1 MIRSS
6 LLARARRVA
15 APVALSLA
23 VATASAPAL
32 AASQRT
38 FVSTSGVDNP
48 ACSIAAPCRSFT
60 AAIAATNAGG
70 EVIVQ
75 DSGGYGPVTIAKSV
89 SILAPAGVYAG
100 ISVFSGD
107 GVTVATPS
115 PSDKVVLQGLVINS
129 QGSNGNGI
137 HFTGAG
143 TLEVART
150 RISGFEAGSG
160 VRLRTPPPGEGAGSL
175 HAVDLAVSSDNA
187 VVVRRDRCPP
197 TPRRPCSNGSMR
209 AGIHVGIHV
218 GELRQCRGRRFPD
231 HAEFRWCLHRRPAPP
246 RVILLTA
253 RSVRRVAQRTGFA
266 VGIDNSGSTY
276 ATITGSTLA
285 QNRGRPCRSGSNS
298 TARLAGTTIA
308 QNVDRHSAL
317 AGGVVESQGNNFIWG
332 NTNNGPAPTV
342 VGSK

>member
-6 LLARARRVA
+6 LLAGARRVA

-23 VATASAPAL
+23 VATASAPVL

-38 FVSTSGVDNP
+38 FVSTTGVDNP
-48 ACSIAAPCRSFT
+48 ACSIAAPCRGFA

-100 ISVFSGD
+100 ISVFSGN
-107 GVTVATPS
+107 GVTVATPATT
-115 PSDKVVLQGLVINS
+115 DKVVLQGLVINS

-150 RISGFEAGSG
+150 RVSGFQSGSG
-160 VRLRTPPPGEGAGSL
+160 VRFDPAIGGEGRL
-175 HAVDLAVSSDNA
+175 HAVDLALAGNDEAVAVLGGLLSADTASAVLERIEAIGNTFGLYIDSFA
-187 VVVRRDRCPP
+187 DIVVVDSTIAQNIIGVYTLTSASTLVLLTVDRCAVS
-197 TPRRPCSNGSMR
+197 RNL
-209 AGIHVGIHV
+209 AGFDVGN
-218 GELRQCRGRRFPD
+218 D
-231 HAEFRWCLHRRPAPP
+231 
-246 RVILLTA
+246 
-253 RSVRRVAQRTGFA
+253 TGT
-266 VGIDNSGSTY
+266 TY
-276 ATITGSTLA
+276 VTITGSTLA
-285 QNRGRPCRSGSNS
+285 HNRNWAVSAGNNS
-298 TARLAGTTIA
+298 TTRLAGTTIA
-308 QNVDRHSAL
+308 QNAVGIQL
-317 AGGVVESQGNNFIWG
+317 QAGGVVESQGNNFIWG
-332 NTNNGPAPTV
+332 NTTNGPAPTV

>member
-15 APVALSLA
+15 APAALSLA
-23 VATASAPAL
+23 VATASAPGL

-75 DSGGYGPVTIAKSV
+75 DSGGYGAVTIAKSV

-115 PSDKVVLQGLVINS
+115 LSEKVVLQGLVINS

-150 RISGFEAGSG
+150 QVSGFENGSG
-160 VRLRTPPPGEGAGSL
+160 VLFEPATGGGGESQL
-175 HAVDLAVSSDNA
+175 HAVDLALAGSFQA
-187 VVVRRDRCPP
+187 VVVRGGSLSADTASAVLERIEASGNSAGLYVENFANVVAVDSTFAQNSVGVYTVTGAGTLLLLTVDRCAVS
-197 TPRRPCSNGSMR
+197 RN
-209 AGIHVGIHV
+209 V
-218 GELRQCRGRRFPD
+218 
-231 HAEFRWCLHRRPAPP
+231 
-246 RVILLTA
+246 
-253 RSVRRVAQRTGFA
+253 TGFD
-266 VGIDNSGSTY
+266 VGNDSGSTY
-276 ATITGSTLA
+276 VTITGSTLA
-285 QNRGRPCRSGSNS
+285 QNRGTALSAGSNS
-298 TARLAGTTIA
+298 TTRLAGTTIA
-308 QNVDRHSAL
+308 QNAVGIQPL
-317 AGGVVESQGNNFIWG
+317 AGSVVESQGNNFIWG
-332 NTNNGPAPTV
+332 NTSNGPAPSV